1 MTDVMRVKG
10 RTILGCKGPAAVAE
24 LLVKT
29 GDRME
34 TRLSSLPWVHTNYL
48 MIRLLLF
55 GAALLILSSLY
66 VTVPLLPVFVD
77 QFHIGAGKA
86 ALAGTAFSLFFAMG
100 CLVYDP
106 LSSRV
111 GRKRTM
117 IIGLAVLTVATACVG
132 YATSFELLVLLR
144 ALQGAAA
151 ATFSPV
157 ALTYAGEV
165 FPLEQRVTAIGFI
178 SSGFLMAGIF
188 GQVWASSLASLVGW
202 TWVFKGLA
210 MLYLLVLLL
219 LALWLPSSPVQ
230 AGLARQRQRGG
241 TLRWYGVLLRRE
253 LLLCYGITFTILLC
267 FVGMYS
273 VLGSLLGQAPYL
285 LGDMDILGIR
295 SLGMIGMLLSFYA
308 GWMCRKWG
316 KLRVLRVGLAGSLGA
331 LVAMSL
337 VQQLGLYVVMSV
349 LFVAGIA
356 VVVPA
361 LISLIGELGNEN
373 RGVAT
378 SIYTFV
384 LFAGASIGPIL
395 AASLLG
401 SGQTALPLL
410 VFAGIIMVALACSL
424 WVRLSEEREE
434 GLSQAVK

>member
-1 MTDVMRVKG
+1 
-10 RTILGCKGPAAVAE
+10 
-24 LLVKT
+24 
-29 GDRME
+29 ME

-55 GAALLILSSLY
+55 GAALFILSSLY

-86 ALAGTAFSLFFAMG
+86 ALSGSAFSLFFATG
-100 CLVYDP
+100 CLVYGP

-117 IIGLAVLTVATACVG
+117 VIGLAVLTVATACVG

-157 ALTYAGEV
+157 ALTYAGET
-165 FPLEQRVTAIGFI
+165 FPPEQRVTAIGFI

-188 GQVWASSLASLVGW
+188 GQVWASSVASLVGW
-202 TWVFKGLA
+202 PWVFKGLA
-210 MLYLLVLLL
+210 VLYLLVLLL

-230 AGLARQRQRGG
+230 PGLARQGQMKG
-241 TLRWYGVLLRRE
+241 TPRWYVVLLRRN
-253 LLLCYGITFTILLC
+253 LLLCYGITLTILLS

-273 VLGSLLGQAPYL
+273 VLGSLLSQAPYS

-295 SLGMIGMLLSFYA
+295 SLGMVGMVLSFYA
-308 GWMCRKWG
+308 GRMCRKWG
-316 KLRVLRVGLAGSLGA
+316 KLQVLRAGLAASLGA
-331 LVAMSL
+331 LIVMYLVQHLVLYVAMS
-337 VQQLGLYVVMSV
+337 VV
-349 LFVAGIA
+349 FVAGIA

-378 SIYTFV
+378 SVYTFV
-384 LFAGASIGPIL
+384 LFAGASVGPIL
-395 AASLLG
+395 AATLLG
-401 SGQTALPLL
+401 RGQTALPLL
-410 VFAGIIMVALACSL
+410 VFAGILMAAFACSL
-424 WVRLSEEREE
+424 WVRVSEEREE
-434 GLSQAVK
+434 RLSQTVK

>member
-1 MTDVMRVKG
+1 
-10 RTILGCKGPAAVAE
+10 
-24 LLVKT
+24 
-29 GDRME
+29 ME
-34 TRLSSLPWVHTNYL
+34 TRPSSLPWVHTNYL

-55 GAALLILSSLY
+55 GAALFILSSLY

-86 ALAGTAFSLFFAMG
+86 ALSGSAFSLFFATG
-100 CLVYDP
+100 CLVYGP

-117 IIGLAVLTVATACVG
+117 VIGLAVLTVATACVG

-157 ALTYAGEV
+157 ALTYAGET
-165 FPLEQRVTAIGFI
+165 FPPEQRVTAIGFI

-202 TWVFKGLA
+202 PWVFKGLA
-210 MLYLLVLLL
+210 ALYLLVLLL
-219 LALWLPSSPVQ
+219 LALWLPSSRVPP
-230 AGLARQRQRGG
+230 GLARQGQMKG
-241 TLRWYGVLLRRE
+241 TPRWYVVLLRRN
-253 LLLCYGITFTILLC
+253 LLLCYGITLTILLS

-273 VLGSLLGQAPYL
+273 VLGSLLSQAPYS
-285 LGDMDILGIR
+285 LGNMDILGIR
-295 SLGMIGMLLSFYA
+295 ALGMVGMVLSFYA
-308 GWMCRKWG
+308 GGMCRKWG
-316 KLRVLRVGLAGSLGA
+316 KLRVLRVGLVGSLGA
-331 LVAMSL
+331 LVVMSL
-337 VQQLGLYVVMSV
+337 VHHLVLYVAMSV
-349 LFVAGIA
+349 VFVAGIA

-378 SIYTFV
+378 SVYTFV
-384 LFAGASIGPIL
+384 LFAGASVGPIL

-410 VFAGIIMVALACSL
+410 VFAGILLVAFACSL
-424 WVRLSEEREE
+424 WVRVSEEREE
-434 GLSQAVK
+434 GLSQTVK

>member
-1 MTDVMRVKG
+1 MIDVIGVIVRQYEVARG
-10 RTILGCKGPAAVAE
+10 LLLGQYFF
-24 LLVKT
+24 VKT

-34 TRLSSLPWVHTNYL
+34 TRLSHLPWVHTNYL

-55 GAALLILSSLY
+55 GAALFILSSLY

-77 QFHIGAGKA
+77 QFHIEAGKA
-86 ALAGTAFSLFFAMG
+86 ALSGSAFSLFFATG
-100 CLVYDP
+100 CLVCGP

-117 IIGLAVLTVATACVG
+117 VIGLAVLTVATACVG

-157 ALTYAGEV
+157 ALTYAGET
-165 FPLEQRVTAIGFI
+165 FPTEQRVTAIGFI

-202 TWVFKGLA
+202 PWVFKGLA
-210 MLYLLVLLL
+210 ALYLLVLLL
-219 LALWLPSSPVQ
+219 LALWLPSSPVPP
-230 AGLARQRQRGG
+230 GLARQGQMRG
-241 TLRWYGVLLRRE
+241 TPRWYVVLLRRN
-253 LLLCYGITFTILLC
+253 LLLCYGITLTILLS

-273 VLGSLLGQAPYL
+273 VLGSLLSQAPYS

-295 SLGMIGMLLSFYA
+295 SLGMVGMVLSFYA
-308 GWMCRKWG
+308 GGMCQKWG
-316 KLRVLRVGLAGSLGA
+316 KLRVLRVGLVGSLGA
-331 LVAMSL
+331 LVVMSL
-337 VQQLGLYVVMSV
+337 VHHLVLYVAMSV
-349 LFVAGIA
+349 VFVAGIA

-378 SIYTFV
+378 SVYTFV
-384 LFAGASIGPIL
+384 LFAGASVGPIL

-410 VFAGIIMVALACSL
+410 VFAGILLVAFACSL
-424 WVRLSEEREE
+424 WVRVSEVREE
-434 GLSQAVK
+434 GLSQTVK